1 MNYAEKLIRGISNA
15 DFIDSEG
22 RATAMLFQFDNV
34 NTRQDGFCECSIN
47 WYDNEEALK
56 LLLEQKKREDE
67 NIYQFKTG
75 AAILLRC
82 WLDDII
88 NRPNCKDALKY
99 ERAEITENP
108 YHGNLLRKNGL
119 TKQINN
125 MLAASIAM
133 CVEKIEYREKIPKQ
147 PEKN

>member
-34 NTRQDGFCECSIN
+34 NTRQDGFGECSIN

-75 AAILLRC
+75 GEDRILIGTIVAWVREL
-82 WLDDII
+82 
-88 NRPNCKDALKY
+88 
-99 ERAEITENP
+99 T
-108 YHGNLLRKNGL
+108 GGMGL
-119 TKQINN
+119 QR
-125 MLAASIAM
+125 S
-133 CVEKIEYREKIPKQ
+133 E
-147 PEKN
+147 